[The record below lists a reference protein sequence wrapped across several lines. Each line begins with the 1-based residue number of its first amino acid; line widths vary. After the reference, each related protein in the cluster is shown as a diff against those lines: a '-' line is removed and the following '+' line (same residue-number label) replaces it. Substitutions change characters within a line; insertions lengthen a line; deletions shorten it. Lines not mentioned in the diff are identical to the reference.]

1 MRRTKKKSGSLLS
14 LFFLL
19 VFAFVGA
26 FPGFA
31 DEYALIYGTVF
42 RPTGHAMAGAEVLL
56 QPEGGKVQKS
66 RSSPR
71 GEFTFRVP
79 AKPLRYTV
87 TVKAAGF
94 KTESK
99 PVSVQADERVDVT
112 FLLENEK

>member
-1 MRRTKKKSGSLLS
+1 MRITKKRNGKLLA
-14 LFFLL
+14 LFFILIS
-19 VFAFVGA
+19 A
-26 FPGFA
+26 FPALA

>member
-1 MRRTKKKSGSLLS
+1 MRRTKKRSGRILG

-19 VFAFVGA
+19 ISA
-26 FPGFA
+26 FPALA

-56 QPEGGKVQKS
+56 RPEGGKVQKTK
-66 RSSPR
+66 SSPR

-79 AKPLRYTV
+79 AKALRYTV

>member
-1 MRRTKKKSGSLLS
+1 MRRTTRRSGSILGL
-14 LFFLL
+14 FLL
-19 VFAFVGA
+19 LTAVPAL
-26 FPGFA
+26 A

-42 RPTGHAMAGAEVLL
+42 RPTGHAMPGAEVVL
-56 QPEGGKVQKS
+56 QSDGGKALKTKS
-66 RSSPR
+66 SAR

-99 PVSVQADERVDVT
+99 SVSVQADERVDVT

>member
-1 MRRTKKKSGSLLS
+1 
-14 LFFLL
+14 
-19 VFAFVGA
+19 
-26 FPGFA
+26 
-31 DEYALIYGTVF
+31 
-42 RPTGHAMAGAEVLL
+42 MAGADVLL
-56 QPEGGKVQKS
+56 QPDGGKVQRTKS
-66 RSSPR
+66 SSR

-79 AKPLRYTV
+79 AKPVRYTV

>member
-1 MRRTKKKSGSLLS
+1 MRRTKKRSGRLISI
-14 LFFLL
+14 FFLL
-19 VFAFVGA
+19 ISAFLGA
-26 FPGFA
+26 SPGLS

-42 RPTGHAMAGAEVLL
+42 RPTGHAMAGADILL
-56 QPEGGKVQKS
+56 QPEGGKVQKAK
-66 RSSPR
+66 SSPR